1 MYGIISL
8 NCRNIGRSASC
19 TSSEYRLRCVSF
31 SNAKVDDLSKYIALL
46 CTVLIAFYCND
57 FDDYCDLDPSL
68 IVMCCYSC
76 TCAGGFEGDRC
87 ETNID
92 DCPGHRCQNN
102 ATCLDGIDGYT
113 CNCLPGFTGDQ
124 ALIVRSG
131 TDLISLLILFFLLF
145 LLGRPLQKSLRLR
158 RFKSDRDEIWQDCSS
173 SKFVSI
179 DGVTFSIW
187 RHAFKMAAVTSFH
200 ATKCCHLVS
209 KHEAS
214 AGAYAAEYASSWSL
228 VHLYTCFFS
237 YE

>member
-1 MYGIISL
+1 LADRLVVLLQNIVCAVYHFQMQKSTTF
-8 NCRNIGRSASC
+8 RNTSPCCVPYLLLFTAMTLTTIVTLIG
-19 TSSEYRLRCVSF
+19 
-31 SNAKVDDLSKYIALL
+31 
-46 CTVLIAFYCND
+46 
-57 FDDYCDLDPSL
+57 DPSL

-113 CNCLPGFTGDQ
+113 CTCLPGFTGDQ

-145 LLGRPLQKSLRLR
+145 LLGRPLQKSPRLR

-173 SKFVSI
+173 SKFVTS
-179 DGVTFSIW
+179 DFRFDVTLSRW
-187 RHAFKMAAVTSFH
+187 RP
-200 ATKCCHLVS
+200 
-209 KHEAS
+209 
-214 AGAYAAEYASSWSL
+214 
-228 VHLYTCFFS
+228 
-237 YE
+237 